1 MKPQQF
7 LQILHNTKIQ
17 IKLIAA
23 FLFFAVMIGGAGG
36 SGILF
41 VDMIDEKVTILS
53 DVASPLVDEASRL
66 VDGLG
71 QMHVAVLGALEDP
84 NAEKNAD
91 ALNKLK
97 ELDAASAERMKRL
110 GGLASK
116 GGLSLSMDAVSAYQ
130 KDFVAK
136 SGDMLA
142 AHHEKAN
149 QRKNSDGLREKFEK
163 TRAIIDS
170 GLGQLTNRSE
180 SAMGEMEDSGKT
192 LALDSDAT
200 IADFSVIMADTFDRA
215 YPMVK
220 DTYRIR
226 GYLTKMQN
234 TLAAY
239 VVETEEKELKKLD
252 KKFKRFLKKAKSLPR
267 RLMGRA
273 QSEED
278 KAALKSASDGLA
290 QLEKGIFGK
299 AGLFASYQQSL
310 AADRRADS
318 LKAEL
323 ETVAENFEAELAT
336 VVEKAQTLSAGA
348 KQSSKDVVAMAVKS
362 IAFVVAGGV
371 ALALVLGVLI
381 SRGLSKPLGEITVS
395 MRSLADGDR
404 SITVMHTDRK
414 DEIGELAGALQVFKE
429 NAIEA
434 ERLRADAEKAA
445 EAERQRAKDDQMRKE
460 REAEQERQREAEKIE
475 AERHQQKAQAERAQR
490 IDDLNASF
498 DDSASTV
505 LESVTSSAAQMKTS
519 AEAMTATA
527 EQTNTQSVT
536 VATAAE
542 QASSKVQT
550 VATAAEELSPSINEI
565 GRQVEESSKIASDA
579 VQKAQKTDEQVQGL
593 ASAAQ
598 KIGEV
603 VGLITDIAEQ
613 TNLLALNATIEAAR
627 AGDAGKGFAV
637 VASEVKNLATQTA
650 NATDEIGNQIGGIQV
665 ATQKAVDAI
674 QDIGKTIGD
683 VNEIATSIASA
694 VEEQSAATQEIARN
708 VQQAAKGT
716 DEVTTNISG
725 VTKAAGE
732 TGQAASEILE
742 ASSGLSQQAEALR
755 NDVRKYLAEVK
766 AA

>member
-1 MKPQQF
+1 
-7 LQILHNTKIQ
+7 
-17 IKLIAA
+17 
-23 FLFFAVMIGGAGG
+23 
-36 SGILF
+36 
-41 VDMIDEKVTILS
+41 
-53 DVASPLVDEASRL
+53 
-66 VDGLG
+66 
-71 QMHVAVLGALEDP
+71 
-84 NAEKNAD
+84 
-91 ALNKLK
+91 
-97 ELDAASAERMKRL
+97 
-110 GGLASK
+110 
-116 GGLSLSMDAVSAYQ
+116 
-130 KDFVAK
+130 
-136 SGDMLA
+136 
-142 AHHEKAN
+142 
-149 QRKNSDGLREKFEK
+149 
-163 TRAIIDS
+163 
-170 GLGQLTNRSE
+170 
-180 SAMGEMEDSGKT
+180 MGEMEDSGKT

-200 IADFSVIMADTFDRA
+200 IADFSAIMADTFDRA

-239 VVETEEKELKKLD
+239 VVETKEKELKKLD

-362 IAFVVAGGV
+362 IAFIVAGGV

-550 VATAAEELSPSINEI
+550 VATAAEELSASINEI

-579 VQKAQKTDEQVQGL
+579 VQKAQKNRRTGPGAGERGPENRRGGGFDHRYRRTDQLVGAERDHRGGPRRRRRQGL
-593 ASAAQ
+593 RRRCLRGQEPGHPDGQCDGRDRQPDRRHPSGHPEGRRRHSGHWENHRRRQ
-598 KIGEV
+598 RNSHLHC
-603 VGLITDIAEQ
+603 VGGGGAVC
-613 TNLLALNATIEAAR
+613 
-627 AGDAGKGFAV
+627 GDPGDRPKRPTSRKGH
-637 VASEVKNLATQTA
+637 
-650 NATDEIGNQIGGIQV
+650 
-665 ATQKAVDAI
+665 
-674 QDIGKTIGD
+674 
-683 VNEIATSIASA
+683 
-694 VEEQSAATQEIARN
+694 R
-708 VQQAAKGT
+708 
-716 DEVTTNISG
+716 
-725 VTKAAGE
+725 
-732 TGQAASEILE
+732 
-742 ASSGLSQQAEALR
+742 
-755 NDVRKYLAEVK
+755 
-766 AA
+766 